1 MVASPSLEDLHYYR
15 DRAEHCR
22 QAAAQATDPCA
33 RLAHLQLVKFY
44 ETRMASALESAAL
57 GKRRGTT
64 GKG

>member
-1 MVASPSLEDLHYYR
+1 MVAPSLEDLHYYR

-22 QAAAQATDPCA
+22 QAAAQATDPSA

-57 GKRRGTT
+57 GKRRSSA